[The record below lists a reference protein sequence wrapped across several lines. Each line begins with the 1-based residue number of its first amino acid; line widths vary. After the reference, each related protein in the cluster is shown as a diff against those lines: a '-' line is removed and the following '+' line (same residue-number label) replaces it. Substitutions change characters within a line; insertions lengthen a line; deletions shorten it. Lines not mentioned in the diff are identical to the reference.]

1 MIRYL
6 VKNNIKLM
14 YRSIINILL
23 IIVMPL
29 VFIAVLSSAF
39 NDLMKKYEEGPVKAG
54 YILEGDALTEEF
66 SSGLK
71 TAADEAGI
79 EFNQYD
85 GDSPEDII
93 RNNNLCA
100 VVVFD
105 NDSYTVYQDNDSLEM
120 AKIVEYFVNAFYEN
134 MMAYQTGIDAG
145 SVSLTVEHP
154 SYKPSINSTDYYGI
168 VEVVYILWCAIV
180 CGAGIFISEKK
191 YRITKKYQ
199 VTNLSAAQLYFAK
212 LLPMAFTVSLGS
224 IITMA
229 LTWVLYGVHWGK
241 PVLSA
246 AILILSTC
254 AASAFGLMVYSIF
267 NNVVATIMVV
277 FTFVWFAGFYGG
289 AFESYMFSSHPQRL
303 KNMSPLYHINRALT
317 ELSCMGHSDYI
328 SSAAIFCLG
337 IITVCSIIAIIA
349 TSLRKGGKA

>member
-1 MIRYL
+1 
-6 VKNNIKLM
+6 M
-14 YRSIINILL
+14 YRSIVNVLL

-39 NDLMKKYEEGPVKAG
+39 NDLMKKYEEGSVKAG
-54 YILEGDALTEEF
+54 YVVEGDALTEEF
-66 SSGLK
+66 KDALK
-71 TAADEAGI
+71 TFSEEAGI
-79 EFNQYD
+79 ELTQYD
-85 GDSPEDII
+85 NGNPEDII
-93 RNNNLCA
+93 RNNDLCA

-105 NDSYTVYQDNDSLEM
+105 NDSYTVYQDSDSLEM

-145 SVSLTVEHP
+145 SVNLTVEHP
-154 SYKPSINSTDYYGI
+154 SYKPAINSTDYYGI
-168 VEVVYILWCAIV
+168 VEVVYVLWCAIV

-212 LLPMAFTVSLGS
+212 LIPLACTVSIGA
-224 IITMA
+224 IITMT
-229 LTWVLYGVHWGK
+229 LTWLLYGVHWGK
-241 PVLSA
+241 PILSA
-246 AILILSTC
+246 AIVIISTC

-277 FTFVWFAGFYGG
+277 FTVVWFAGFYGG
-289 AFESYMFSSHPQRL
+289 AFESYMYSTHPQSI
-303 KNMSPLYHINRALT
+303 KNISPLYHINRSLT

-328 SSAAIFCLG
+328 PRAIIFCLG
-337 IITVCSIIAIIA
+337 IITVCSIIAIVA
-349 TSLRKGGKA
+349 SLLRKRGKA

>member
-1 MIRYL
+1 
-6 VKNNIKLM
+6 
-14 YRSIINILL
+14 
-23 IIVMPL
+23 
-29 VFIAVLSSAF
+29 
-39 NDLMKKYEEGPVKAG
+39 
-54 YILEGDALTEEF
+54 
-66 SSGLK
+66 
-71 TAADEAGI
+71 
-79 EFNQYD
+79 
-85 GDSPEDII
+85 
-93 RNNNLCA
+93 
-100 VVVFD
+100 
-105 NDSYTVYQDNDSLEM
+105 
-120 AKIVEYFVNAFYEN
+120 
-134 MMAYQTGIDAG
+134 
-145 SVSLTVEHP
+145 
-154 SYKPSINSTDYYGI
+154 
-168 VEVVYILWCAIV
+168 
-180 CGAGIFISEKK
+180 
-191 YRITKKYQ
+191 
-199 VTNLSAAQLYFAK
+199 
-212 LLPMAFTVSLGS
+212 MAFTVSLGS

-328 SSAAIFCLG
+328 SRATIFCLG